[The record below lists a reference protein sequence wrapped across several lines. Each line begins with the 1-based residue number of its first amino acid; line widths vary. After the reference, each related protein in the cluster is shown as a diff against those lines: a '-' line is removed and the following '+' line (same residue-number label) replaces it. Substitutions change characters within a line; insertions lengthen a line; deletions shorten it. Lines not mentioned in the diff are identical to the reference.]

1 MNAYSAAQHRTWSHL
16 FDLLA
21 PRVAAHACDAHRRG
35 LAMLDLPHDRIP
47 TLDEVNERLEPASG
61 WLLVDD
67 DAAHRSAADYYAQ
80 VSRRRFPV
88 SLMLRAESTLE
99 YAPEPDVFHDLF
111 GHAPLLTDP
120 RVSELEVLIAATFLR
135 VGEADRERVKQLA
148 WYSTEFGLVREE
160 GEVRLL
166 GAGLLSSAAEI
177 DRVASAEVLV
187 RDFACDGVLNQPRT
201 VWEINPALFVAD
213 GVAGYRDHLQE
224 CFAKMPNRT
233 GAR

>member
-1 MNAYSAAQHRTWSHL
+1 MNAYSATHHRIWSHL

-21 PRVAAHACDAHRRG
+21 PRVAAHACSAHRRG
-35 LAMLDLPHDRIP
+35 LAMLDLSRDRIP
-47 TLDEVNERLEPASG
+47 TLDEVNARLEPASG

-67 DAAHRSAADYYAQ
+67 HDAHRTAADYYAQ
-80 VSRRRFPV
+80 VARKRFPV
-88 SLMLRAESTLE
+88 SLLPREESTLE

-111 GHAPLLTDP
+111 GHAPLLTDA
-120 RVSELEVLIAATFLR
+120 RVGELEVLIATTFLR

-177 DRVASAEVLV
+177 DRVASAEVPM
-187 RDFACDGVLNQPRT
+187 REFTCDDVLDEPRT
-201 VWEINPALFVAD
+201 VWEVNPTLFVAD
-213 GVAGYRDHLQE
+213 GIAGYLDRLQE
-224 CFAKMPNRT
+224 CFAAMADRPDDR
-233 GAR
+233 